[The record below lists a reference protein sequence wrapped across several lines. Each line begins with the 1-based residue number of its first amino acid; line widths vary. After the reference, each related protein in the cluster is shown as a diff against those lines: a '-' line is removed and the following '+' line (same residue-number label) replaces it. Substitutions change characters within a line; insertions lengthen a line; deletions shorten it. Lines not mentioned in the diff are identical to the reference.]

1 MGNATRE
8 WSDQAWLM
16 SHWQDSF
23 ESPTSTKKVVYKD
36 SAETNAT
43 IKNFL
48 SLNTRQLSLLQPFIK
63 VSKLDKGKAKKS
75 YPITQLLMDVDKI
88 AEQKKKLEYVVA
100 SSVNL
105 SRKEKM
111 KFDVDITFTLEFLCS
126 SFSAFTKKRG
136 KDKVALVDFIKRPF
150 NTNTPE
156 DVTYPVDNTILL
168 EIGWTNPDGKY
179 LQGLVDGGFLKSTE
193 RNALLNFSKN
203 SRYKVVGSLLRNNI
217 TVESTGEIKV
227 SVDFKGRM
235 ASYFEDPRANL
246 LLGANTKLFK
256 QIQDLQKKAQDPK
269 LKRADKA
276 IIDAE
281 ITSTMKKYSEA
292 IFRDILADLTVK
304 GQLKKITVPGSVID
318 DYFKLTDEY
327 FKNKRKEQKD
337 IRTYF
342 NQNFTDPDLTY
353 NPTAD
358 NPGLLKPFTVG
369 TPVIVKP
376 SSEAAGVI
384 VNRGS
389 QGSPQRE
396 AQTGARPPKDIY
408 YVHAHNIIT
417 YMCKNFFDKVKI
429 FDGVDLEKIEIGDFL
444 MSVVTGETAY
454 IGSTAKVKKRTLQI
468 SIGAIPISLGTF
480 QEWFVSFISGQ
491 GKTMVTLKDFLYYMT
506 QKLIQLA
513 FRKPKGVR
521 VFPQLYFPKYQL
533 FEIGKPAGSAV
544 RATMLNYSPT
554 AGAGKLPK
562 VVLGGGQQAVRDVKF
577 SQATIKGLQSA
588 FADPHAFKITGIARD
603 VYNCTVELY
612 GAPFFEN
619 GTFIIIDPTKLLDDN
634 SSTSNN
640 RSSDTA
646 MALKQLGIGGV
657 YIIIGVNTS
666 WSKGGY
672 FTTLDC
678 KYQSPLPGQVQ
689 PVTIEKR
696 FQGK

>member
-16 SHWQDSF
+16 SHWKESF
-23 ESPTSTKKVVYKD
+23 QSPTSTKKVVYRD
-36 SAETNAT
+36 EAETNAT

-48 SLNTRQLSLLQPFIK
+48 SLNTRQLSLLQPFIEI
-63 VSKLDKGKAKKS
+63 SKLVKGEKTTS

-100 SSVNL
+100 SSVEL

-136 KDKVALVDFIKRPF
+136 KDKVALVDFIKRPSNF
-150 NTNTPE
+150 NAPE
-156 DVTYPVDNTILL
+156 DVTYPMDNTILL
-168 EIGWTNPDGKY
+168 EIGWSNPSGKY
-179 LQGLVDGGFLKSTE
+179 LQGLVNGGFLKKKE
-193 RNALLNFSKN
+193 RTALLNFSKN
-203 SRYKVVGSLLRNNI
+203 SKYKVVGSLLRNSI
-217 TVESTGEIKV
+217 TVETTGEIKV
-227 SVDFKGRM
+227 SVEFKGRM

-246 LLGANTKLFK
+246 LLGKNTKLFK
-256 QIQDLQKKAQDPK
+256 EIEKLQKKAQDPK
-269 LKRADKA
+269 IKREDKA

-281 ITSTMKKYSEA
+281 ITSTMKKHTETV
-292 IFRDILADLTVK
+292 FRDVLADLTAK
-304 GQLKKITVPGSVID
+304 GQLKKITVEGAEID
-318 DYFKLTDEY
+318 KYFKLTDEY
-327 FKNKRKEQKD
+327 FKNERKEQQD
-337 IRTYF
+337 LRTYY
-342 NQNFTDPDLTY
+342 NKNFTDPDLTY
-353 NPTAD
+353 NPEAD
-358 NPGLLKPFTVG
+358 NPGLLKFCAG
-369 TPVIVKP
+369 QPVIVKAASANAPPP
-376 SSEAAGVI
+376 S
-384 VNRGS
+384 GS
-389 QGSPQRE
+389 QGVPQRDAE
-396 AQTGARPPKDIY
+396 TGTRPPKDVY

-417 YMCKNFFDKVKI
+417 YMCKNFFDKIKI

-444 MSVVTGETAY
+444 MSVVTGKTTY
-454 IGSTAKVKKRTLQI
+454 IGEAGKVEKQTLQI
-468 SIGAIPISLGTF
+468 SIGAIPVSLNTF
-480 QEWFVSFISGQ
+480 QEWFVAFISGQ
-491 GKTMVTLKDFLYYMT
+491 GKTMITLKDFLYYMT
-506 QKLIQLA
+506 QKLIQMA

-521 VFPQLYFPKYQL
+521 AFPQLYFPKYQL
-533 FEIGKPAGSAV
+533 FEIGEPAGSAV

-554 AGAGKLPK
+554 AGAGNLPK
-562 VVLGGGQQAVRDVKF
+562 VVLGGGQQVVRDVKF
-577 SQATIKGLQSA
+577 NQATIKGLKSA

-619 GTFIIIDPTKLLDDN
+619 GTFIIIDPLKLLDDN

-646 MALKQLGIGGV
+646 SALKQLGIGGT
-657 YIIIGVNTS
+657 YLIISVNTS

-678 KYQSPLPGQVQ
+678 KYQGPLPAEQQ
-689 PVTIEKR
+689 SIKIEKK